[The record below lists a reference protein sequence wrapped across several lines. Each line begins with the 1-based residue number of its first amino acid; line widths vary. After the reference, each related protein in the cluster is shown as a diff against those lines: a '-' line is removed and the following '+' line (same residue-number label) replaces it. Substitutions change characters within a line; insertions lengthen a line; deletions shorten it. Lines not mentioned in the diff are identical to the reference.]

1 MTTSLTPRLFYD
13 GSCSLCRKEIDHL
26 QKRLSRHF
34 ILVDISDAGFTGW
47 QGVDK
52 QSMMQKIH
60 LWTGAEFL
68 VGLDASIYYW
78 EKVGWKLP
86 ARLLRLPLIHSLAV
100 GAYNLWAQWRF
111 KKQNSCEVC
120 VR

>member
-1 MTTSLTPRLFYD
+1 MSITRTPHLFYD
-13 GSCSLCRKEIDHL
+13 GSCSLCRREMDHL

-34 ILVDISDAGFTGW
+34 ILVDISDPDFTNW

-52 QSMMQKIH
+52 ASMMQKIH
-60 LWTGAEFL
+60 LWTGSEFL
-68 VGLDASIYYW
+68 VGLDASLYYW

-86 ARLLRLPLIHSLAV
+86 AKFLRLPVIHGVAV
-100 GAYNLWAQWRF
+100 GAYNLWAHWRF
-111 KKQNSCEVC
+111 KKQSSCEVC